1 LFQQGQ
7 LTGMTNR
14 ITDHDLGP
22 YEEDHRGFEI
32 KDDETARGPLIL
44 ALALGVLLVFGAVV
58 WNTYSKGVRSDDGAL
73 PMIVADQ
80 QPYKR
85 VPDERGGIQIDDL
98 DHRLYDALDGS
109 TRPPAVRQ
117 VAATNEGYLRGAPP
131 RDLRPSASPETK
143 AEKPASAT
151 PAVNGE
157 DLPPIET
164 QIAEPAIETAPVQTV
179 DVAPT
184 QTAAVEPEPVMAPE
198 PELRGEPDR
207 NCAFVPG
214 GEFLVQISAVRSH
227 EAAEAA
233 WSTVSQRHPDIFSGA
248 RMSIEKADLGA
259 KGVFYRLRAGAFG
272 SRDGATQFCSAFKAD
287 GGDCIVIR
295 ESA

>member
-1 LFQQGQ
+1 
-7 LTGMTNR
+7 MTNR

-58 WNTYSKGVRSDDGAL
+58 WNTYSHGVRSDDGAL
-73 PMIVADQ
+73 PMVVADQ

-98 DHRLYDALDGS
+98 DNRLYDALDGS

-117 VAATNEGYLRGAPP
+117 VAANNDGYLRGAPP
-131 RDLRPSASPETK
+131 RDLRPSASPEPK
-143 AEKPASAT
+143 ATEPASES
-151 PAVNGE
+151 PAVSGD
-157 DLPPIET
+157 DLPPIQNQAT
-164 QIAEPAIETAPVQTV
+164 EPAIETAPVQSV
-179 DVAPT
+179 NVMPT
-184 QTAAVEPEPVMAPE
+184 EVTPAEPEPAMAPE
-198 PELRGEPDR
+198 PELRGEPDHR
-207 NCAFVPG
+207 FAFVPG
-214 GEFLVQISAVRSH
+214 GEYLVQISAVRTH

-233 WSTVSQRHPDIFSGA
+233 WSTASKRHPDIFSGA
-248 RMSIEKADLGA
+248 HMSIQKADLGA
-259 KGVFYRLRAGAFG
+259 KGIFYRLRAGAFG
-272 SRDGATQFCSAFKAD
+272 SRDGATKFCSAFKAN

-295 ESA
+295 EAA